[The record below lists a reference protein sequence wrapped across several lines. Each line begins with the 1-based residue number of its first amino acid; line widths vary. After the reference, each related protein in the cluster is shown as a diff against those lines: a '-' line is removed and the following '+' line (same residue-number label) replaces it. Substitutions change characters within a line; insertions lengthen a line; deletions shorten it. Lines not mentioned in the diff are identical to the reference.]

1 MQTYDRA
8 LYVRNGLRAL
18 HAGGARGIP
27 PDPVWAGPAEQRGP
41 AAVGY
46 ELLSASSSGPVNVR
60 VTDRCY
66 RGLLR
71 YESPFYDDRSK
82 SHDTDKGSLQVCT
95 TRSGDGQAPG
105 FLELSVFLFGD
116 AANHL
121 HDSEKGVPKGNK
133 CVVYDSVGAVISRA
147 VRVVAAQPP
156 TAEAHGITINNGQ
169 TDVFVVYG
177 ASGNTEIQ
185 GTLTVGNEVKL
196 KNTLT
201 VSGEARME
209 NNLIA
214 LGEVRAEQFIAVSD
228 KRLKQNITELKGE
241 DALQVVSQLRPTTY
255 QMISTPDANR
265 CGLLAQEVR
274 EVLPSCV
281 VSQQQLTTA
290 KKTKNSKDEEP
301 FLGVNYTDV
310 VAYLIGAVR
319 ELKTQ
324 LDVLR
329 RGGPAA
335 PAPAPAAAGEG
346 GAEAAAGSGEEEGA
360 CSPRCCEGQAAA
372 AAAPGCK

>member
-1 MQTYDRA
+1 MNSYDRA
-8 LYVRNGLRAL
+8 LYVRNGLRPI
-18 HAGGARGIP
+18 HAGGARGLP

-41 AAVGY
+41 AAAGY

-66 RGLLR
+66 RGLVR
-71 YESPFYDDRSK
+71 YESPFYDDRSQT
-82 SHDTDKGSLQVCT
+82 HDTDKGSLQVCT

-116 AANHL
+116 AAYHL

-147 VRVVAAQPP
+147 VRVIAAQPP
-156 TAEAHGITINNGQ
+156 TAETHGITINNGH

-201 VSGEARME
+201 VSGEATME

-214 LGEVRAEQFIAVSD
+214 LRGI
-228 KRLKQNITELKGE
+228 
-241 DALQVVSQLRPTTY
+241 LR
-255 QMISTPDANR
+255 
-265 CGLLAQEVR
+265 
-274 EVLPSCV
+274 
-281 VSQQQLTTA
+281 
-290 KKTKNSKDEEP
+290 K
-301 FLGVNYTDV
+301 
-310 VAYLIGAVR
+310 
-319 ELKTQ
+319 
-324 LDVLR
+324 
-329 RGGPAA
+329 
-335 PAPAPAAAGEG
+335 
-346 GAEAAAGSGEEEGA
+346 
-360 CSPRCCEGQAAA
+360 
-372 AAAPGCK
+372 